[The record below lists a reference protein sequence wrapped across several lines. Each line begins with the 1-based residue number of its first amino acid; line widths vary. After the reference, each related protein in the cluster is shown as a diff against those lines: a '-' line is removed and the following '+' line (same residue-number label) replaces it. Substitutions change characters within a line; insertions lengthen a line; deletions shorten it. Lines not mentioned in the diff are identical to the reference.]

1 MIELLDS
8 KIEKKNSIKK
18 WSKKNESNQLGLTFQ
33 TRNLDHEI
41 RITSLKA
48 NKKNYEDQ
56 LNKYSMKK
64 WPKNKVGQPRNN
76 LSTRDSGHEIGMLFP

>member
-41 RITSLKA
+41 RITS
-48 NKKNYEDQ
+48 
-56 LNKYSMKK
+56 
-64 WPKNKVGQPRNN
+64 
-76 LSTRDSGHEIGMLFP
+76 